1 MAQSPHYYNAV
12 TSFVIYLMTSAVKG
26 YAFKVLLAQ
35 SGLVSGVVLADQVR
49 SLDWRA
55 RRARFSGRA
64 SAQLVREVK
73 EKIEVLIGRDPLSK
87 I

>member
-1 MAQSPHYYNAV
+1 MAQSPHYCNAV

-26 YAFKVLLAQ
+26 YPFEVLLPR
-35 SGLVSGVVLADQVR
+35 SGPVSGVVLADQVR

-73 EKIEVLIGRDPLSK
+73 EKIEALIGRDPLSK
-87 I
+87 T